1 MSVAVLAHGLL
12 GDAVLSSLEFLLELL
27 DAALDLEGVAHLLL
41 LLLCNL
47 DLLRQGLKLLL
58 FFSDKLLGLIVLL
71 FDRGQLG

>member
-12 GDAVLSSLEFLLELL
+12 GDAVLGGLEFLLELL